1 MGCESCT
8 GLTVRRLIRRFNNN
22 YDVNG
27 SRKQEE
33 KPAYSCRNC
42 HDVHPKSKE
51 VHGDVRQEDTK

>member
-1 MGCESCT
+1 M
-8 GLTVRRLIRRFNNN
+8 RRLIRRFNNN